1 MKEMYWIMVYGN
13 LSTII
18 SIVFIL
24 GIVAMIAL
32 SIGVF
37 VCYDEEIYY
46 CLLKKWLKKSAL
58 IALLTIP
65 FMIFMPSR
73 NELYQIIGVGKI
85 LDYVQENKNLQE
97 LPDKCIHALDAWVE
111 SLNK

>member
-13 LSTII
+13 LSSAI
-18 SIVFIL
+18 STVFII
-24 GIVAMIAL
+24 GMIAMIVL

-37 VCYDEEIYY
+37 CCYDDETARDF
-46 CLLKKWLKKSAL
+46 LKKWLKKSAL
-58 IALLTIP
+58 IVLLTIP
-65 FMIFMPSR
+65 FMIFMPSK
-73 NELYQIIGVGKI
+73 NELFQIYGVGKI

-97 LPDKCIHALDAWVE
+97 LPDKCIQALNAWVE

>member
-13 LSTII
+13 LSTTIT
-18 SIVFIL
+18 IVLIL
-24 GIVAMIAL
+24 GIIAIIAL
-32 SIGVF
+32 SLGVF
-37 VCYDEEIYY
+37 CCYDDEIY
-46 CLLKKWLKKSAL
+46 CGLLKKWLKKSAL
-58 IALLTIP
+58 IVLLTFP